1 MNRWGLG
8 TLVCTLL
15 VGTLLLV
22 GLSPVAS
29 ADPRPR
35 PLPVSQPSGVPTAP
49 CRVVPGAVC
58 GSILRPWEPG
68 DPGAGTVRV
77 GFAFVPA
84 RDRSRPALGTVV
96 PHEGGPG
103 YSTTSSGAS
112 YAAMYGPL
120 LERRNLLLVDQR
132 GTGRSEPIRCHDLQD
147 LRMPYRVA
155 AGRCG
160 RKLGDRADDYTTALS
175 ADDLAAV
182 VRRLDLGRVDVYG
195 DSYGTF
201 FAQVFAGR
209 HPDLL
214 RSVVLDG
221 AYPTYGESAF
231 YPTQGPA
238 MRRAFTAVCRR
249 SVDCRTQGLPF
260 LDALD
265 AVLAQVRSRPW
276 RGRSFDADGTPTK
289 VTVDARN
296 LVTVAF
302 GATYTPAFYREL
314 TAALRS
320 ALDGDRTP
328 LLRLV
333 AEATGGGTDAGP
345 AFFYSEGLD
354 AAVACHDYPQLYD
367 MTAPPGAVRET
378 QYAAALAAADPATYA
393 PFSVGEYADSDWQ
406 TLDWCTQWPV
416 APASN
421 PAGPPTPPSGAYSD
435 VPVLV
440 LSGELDSITTAA
452 EGDLVAEQF
461 PNARHVV
468 VANSF
473 HVTAV
478 GDTDD
483 CAVRIVRTFVLSPSG
498 RLSAGCAEQVE
509 PVRALGV
516 FPESVGPSAPDRRL
530 ARTAA
535 LTVADLLDRWWNNY
549 SGLGVGLRGGTWSYT
564 GDPVVRFALDGVVLA
579 RGLAV
584 SGTAVWSRYAESMT
598 VDLRIRSHG
607 RTGTLRGTWD
617 TRARG
622 ARAVLT
628 GTLDGDRLR
637 LEIAAP

>member
-1 MNRWGLG
+1 VRRWGLG
-8 TLVCTLL
+8 TLLAA
-15 VGTLLLV
+15 LLLV
-22 GLSPVAS
+22 GLGSPAA
-29 ADPRPR
+29 ADPRPGPH
-35 PLPVSQPSGVPTAP
+35 PLPRAKELPVATTP
-49 CRVVPGAVC
+49 CALIPRAVC
-58 GSILRPWEPG
+58 GSILRDWEPG
-68 DPGAGTVRV
+68 NPAAGQVRV

-84 RDRSRPALGTVV
+84 RDGSRRVLGTLV

-103 YSTTSSGAS
+103 YSTTGTAAS

-120 LERRNLLLVDQR
+120 LDRRNLLLVDQR
-132 GTGRSEPIRCHDLQD
+132 GTGLSEPIHCPALQD
-147 LRMPYRVA
+147 LRMAYRLA

-182 VRRLDLGRVDVYG
+182 VRRLGLGRVDVYG

-209 HPDLL
+209 HPRLV
-214 RSVVLDG
+214 RSVVLDS

-231 YPTQGPA
+231 YPTQAPA
-238 MRRAFTAVCRR
+238 MRRAFSAVCER
-249 SVDCRTQGLPF
+249 SAGCREAGPPF
-260 LDALD
+260 DETLDEVLD
-265 AVLAQVRSRPW
+265 RVRDRPW
-276 RGRSFDADGTPTK
+276 RGKAYDADGTRMK
-289 VTVDARN
+289 VVVDARA

-320 ALDGDRTP
+320 ALDGERKP

-345 AFFYSEGLD
+345 AYYYSEGLD

-367 MTAPPGAVRET
+367 MTAPPGAVRE
-378 QYAAALAAADPATYA
+378 QQLAAALAAADPSTYA
-393 PFSVGEYADSDWQ
+393 PFSVAEYAASDWQ
-406 TLDWCTQWPV
+406 MLDWCTRWPT

-421 PAGPPTPPSGAYSD
+421 PAGPPVPPSGSYSD

-440 LSGELDSITTAA
+440 LSGEMDSITTAA

-468 VANSF
+468 LRNSF

-483 CAVRIVRTFVLSPSG
+483 CAVRILRAFVRTPAA
-498 RLSAGCAEQVE
+498 RLRARCARDVP
-509 PVRALGV
+509 PVRALGT
-516 FPESVGPSAPDRRL
+516 FPAGVGPAATP
-530 ARTAA
+530 ARVARVAA
-535 LTVADLLDRWWNNY
+535 LTVADLQDRWWSNY
-549 SGLGVGLRGGTWSYT
+549 SGHGVGLRGGTWTYT
-564 GDPVVRFALDGVVLA
+564 GDPVAFRLSGVRLA

-584 SGTAVWSRYAESMT
+584 SGRARWDRYAETMT
-598 VDLRIRSHG
+598 VRLRVTTHG
-607 RTGTLRGTWD
+607 RTGRLRGTWD
-617 TRARG
+617 TRRPQ

-628 GTLDGDRLR
+628 GTLDGRRFVVDVP
-637 LEIAAP
+637 AP